1 MTEKEIARQSRKEG
15 AMRVLRLAA
24 AVAISVLFLCRLAE
38 AQSRPKADDPRFRKT
53 VDTQRKIHRYLQ
65 SSVVPK
71 LKPCW
76 GKLQGKGTVEV
87 RYRFA
92 DNGKGGWA
100 FKSIQATRSDLPK
113 GQDKAAADCMQR
125 AVASTS
131 FPKDAGV
138 KASTYSLSWVWPVP
152 LPPDS
157 DPEMARRWGETG
169 GGEGTGC
176 DGHGAAARCVT
187 CSGSPLTCVYVCV
200 GADECSVQATKPGG
214 FDSICSEGGQCA
226 SGGWWGSVG
235 VMSIY

>member
-1 MTEKEIARQSRKEG
+1 M
-15 AMRVLRLAA
+15 
-24 AVAISVLFLCRLAE
+24 
-38 AQSRPKADDPRFRKT
+38 
-53 VDTQRKIHRYLQ
+53 
-65 SSVVPK
+65 PK

-76 GKLQGKGTVEV
+76 ARLQGKGSVEV
-87 RYRFA
+87 RYLFS
-92 DNGKGGWA
+92 DNRRGGWA

-113 GQDKAAADCMQR
+113 GQEKAAADCMQR
-125 AVASTS
+125 AVTSTS

-138 KASTYSLSWVWPVP
+138 KASAYSLSWVWPVP

-157 DPEMARRWGETG
+157 DPEMARRWGNTG

-200 GADECSVQATKPGG
+200 GADDCSVQATKPGG
-214 FDSICSEGGQCA
+214 FDSICTEGGQCA
-226 SGGWWGSVG
+226 SGGWWGTVG